1 MSFRDRSKRRAGR
14 FLAHRWICIL
24 LLLSAVNADAVV
36 TPEMQQAIRA
46 ATFEVVLKKPEHDPL
61 TYEKPLLLDLLPFV
75 ERNDAYRSIGTAFA
89 LGHNTYV
96 TAAHVLGAGVDSQ
109 YGPPQLRG
117 SDNRVHSI
125 DRILKFSLHEDMVVF
140 SLIDDPNPKGFEVN
154 RAPKLDDT
162 VLAVG
167 NALGEGVVIRDGLFT
182 SETPEEQDGNWKWI
196 RFSAAAS
203 PGNSGGPL
211 LDSSGNA
218 IGIVLRKSQNENLNY
233 SLPIGR
239 V

>member
-1 MSFRDRSKRRAGR
+1 M
-14 FLAHRWICIL
+14 
-24 LLLSAVNADAVV
+24 
-36 TPEMQQAIRA
+36 
-46 ATFEVVLKKPEHDPL
+46 
-61 TYEKPLLLDLLPFV
+61 
-75 ERNDAYRSIGTAFA
+75 
-89 LGHNTYV
+89 
-96 TAAHVLGAGVDSQ
+96 TAAHVLAPGVDTQ

-117 SDNRVHSI
+117 SDNKVHSI

-140 SLIDDPNPKGFEVN
+140 SVADDPAPEGFEVN
-154 RAPKLDDT
+154 RAPKVDDT

-182 SETPEEQDGNWKWI
+182 SETPEEQDGAWKWI

-239 V
+239 VLDAPAKQSLISVP